1 MDASIVEHRMD
12 LVLGRTGGSN
22 QRKKRARATECHEPA
37 VCKLLYTLFAWGA
50 IPAVLVQRIAA
61 AVKEDME
68 IWGIQV
74 DPLTAHLAGL
84 GTHGAY
90 KSNIRSQLINFFKPV
105 AGLAKPLSIR
115 VPFVCT
121 KSQTS
126 FIPEW
131 LDFPI
136 LMVNE
141 VFDALYTHFFA
152 YFSDAFGGG
161 LERFWSQ
168 VI

>member
-1 MDASIVEHRMD
+1 MDASIVDHRID
-12 LVLGRTGGSN
+12 LVLGRTGGHH
-22 QRKKRARATECHEPA
+22 QRSKRARTTECHEPA

-50 IPAVLVQRIAA
+50 IPAVLVQRLAA

-68 IWGIQV
+68 KWGIEV

-84 GTHGAY
+84 GTNGTY
-90 KSNIRSQLINFFKPV
+90 QSNIRSQLINFFKPV
-105 AGLAKPLSIR
+105 VGLAEPLFIR

-121 KSQTS
+121 KSSTS

-141 VFDALYTHFFA
+141 VFDALYKNFFS

-161 LERFWSQ
+161 LEEFWSQ

>member
-1 MDASIVEHRMD
+1 M
-12 LVLGRTGGSN
+12 
-22 QRKKRARATECHEPA
+22 
-37 VCKLLYTLFAWGA
+37 LYTLFAWGA

-105 AGLAKPLSIR
+105 VGLAKPLSIR

-161 LERFWSQ
+161 LEQFWNQ
-168 VI
+168 AT

>member
-1 MDASIVEHRMD
+1 MRRLSSIARI
-12 LVLGRTGGSN
+12 LVWGRTGRSD
-22 QRKKRARATECHEPA
+22 QRRKRARATECHEPA
-37 VCKLLYTLFAWGA
+37 VCKLLYTLFAWGL
-50 IPAVLVQRIAA
+50 IPAVLVQRLAA

-74 DPLTAHLAGL
+74 DPFTAHLAGL

-105 AGLAKPLSIR
+105 VGLAEPLFIR

-121 KSQTS
+121 KSSTS

-161 LERFWSQ
+161 LEEFWSQ

>member
-1 MDASIVEHRMD
+1 MDASIVDHRID
-12 LVLGRTGGSN
+12 LVTGCTGGYH
-22 QRKKRARATECHEPA
+22 QRSKRARTTECHEPA
-37 VCKLLYTLFAWGA
+37 VCKLLYTLFAWGV
-50 IPAVLVQRIAA
+50 IPAVLVQRLAA

-68 IWGIQV
+68 KWDIVV
-74 DPLTAHLAGL
+74 DPFTAHLAGL
-84 GTHGAY
+84 GTNGTY
-90 KSNIRSQLINFFKPV
+90 QSNIRSQLINFFKPV
-105 AGLAKPLSIR
+105 VGLAEPLLIR

-121 KSQTS
+121 KSSTS

-141 VFDALYTHFFA
+141 VFDALYKNFFS

-161 LERFWSQ
+161 LEGFWSQ

>member
-1 MDASIVEHRMD
+1 MDASIVGHHMD

-68 IWGIQV
+68 RWGIQV
-74 DPLTAHLAGL
+74 DPLTTHLAGL
-84 GTHGAY
+84 GTNGTY
-90 KSNIRSQLINFFKPV
+90 KSNIRSQLINCFKPV

-115 VPFVCT
+115 APFVCT

-126 FIPEW
+126 FIPER

-141 VFDALYTHFFA
+141 VFDALCTNFFS
-152 YFSDAFGGG
+152 YFKDAVGGG
-161 LERFWSQ
+161 LKDF
-168 VI
+168 